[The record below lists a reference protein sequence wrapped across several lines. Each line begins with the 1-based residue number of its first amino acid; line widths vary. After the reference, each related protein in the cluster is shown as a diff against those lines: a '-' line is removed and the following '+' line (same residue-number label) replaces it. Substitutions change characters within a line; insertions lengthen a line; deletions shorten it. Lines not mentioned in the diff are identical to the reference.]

1 MIQQL
6 SNSETSQNHKQR
18 TERSNE
24 KQTEINHRRTHK
36 HDSRSNNH
44 QSVTY
49 TYREPNVAAETNHHL
64 IGNDV
69 QFSTAHLKDTTTGIN
84 TTRYD
89 ITKEHKGMY

>member
-24 KQTEINHRRTHK
+24 KQTEINHQRTHK
-36 HDSRSNNH
+36 HDLRSNNH

-49 TYREPNVAAETNHHL
+49 TYREPNVAAQTDESSSYRKRRTIQYRASKRHNNRNQHHS
-64 IGNDV
+64 I
-69 QFSTAHLKDTTTGIN
+69 
-84 TTRYD
+84 
-89 ITKEHKGMY
+89 